1 MGLEEWMLWIVT
13 ETIKYLLIT
22 FGVFGFEFRDTK
34 RKYLCSLYLFVGI
47 PVLIYFDINTL
58 LYRTMWGIIIIF
70 VLFKGK
76 IEKKIQAFILEYIM
90 VSIIDLFFWSICIN
104 VIFRD
109 LKKDSVFVDQIA
121 NACGVF
127 FWLVTV
133 ILLRKEKKIIN
144 RCFFQMP
151 KRYFFALL
159 SILLGLTVMVGSIQF
174 SLLEENFPETLR
186 RFSLLTGLIVTLL
199 VLIGCIAFIYTL
211 YSKKE
216 LETAREI
223 EKVRLDSQQKYYED
237 VLKKDEGIRQF
248 RHDITKHMSVIK
260 KLCEK
265 NNIEEAKRYV
275 DLLYVDYQQYEV
287 VYTGNIVSDCF
298 ISSTID
304 NLRSEPEFEYKII
317 GKFPE
322 QIRISNNDLCIVL
335 ANALENAQNAL
346 KKVDG
351 KKELRIAIKNYKE
364 RIFLT
369 IENTALAED
378 TKNLY
383 NGITQGHGYGT
394 VNMKRVVEKYGGTIE
409 FLFEKNIFT
418 VKIFI

>member
-1 MGLEEWMLWIVT
+1 
-13 ETIKYLLIT
+13 
-22 FGVFGFEFRDTK
+22 
-34 RKYLCSLYLFVGI
+34 
-47 PVLIYFDINTL
+47 
-58 LYRTMWGIIIIF
+58 
-70 VLFKGK
+70 
-76 IEKKIQAFILEYIM
+76 M

-144 RCFFQMP
+144 QCFFQMP
-151 KRYFFALL
+151 KRYFFTLL
-159 SILLGLTVMVGSIQF
+159 SILLGLTVVVGSIQF

>member
-1 MGLEEWMLWIVT
+1 M
-13 ETIKYLLIT
+13 
-22 FGVFGFEFRDTK
+22 
-34 RKYLCSLYLFVGI
+34 
-47 PVLIYFDINTL
+47 
-58 LYRTMWGIIIIF
+58 
-70 VLFKGK
+70 
-76 IEKKIQAFILEYIM
+76 
-90 VSIIDLFFWSICIN
+90 
-104 VIFRD
+104 
-109 LKKDSVFVDQIA
+109 
-121 NACGVF
+121 
-127 FWLVTV
+127 
-133 ILLRKEKKIIN
+133 
-144 RCFFQMP
+144 
-151 KRYFFALL
+151 
-159 SILLGLTVMVGSIQF
+159 
-174 SLLEENFPETLR
+174 
-186 RFSLLTGLIVTLL
+186 
-199 VLIGCIAFIYTL
+199 
-211 YSKKE
+211 
-216 LETAREI
+216 
-223 EKVRLDSQQKYYED
+223 RLDSQQKYYED

-335 ANALENAQNAL
+335 SNALENAQNAL

>member
-151 KRYFFALL
+151 KRYFFTLL
-159 SILLGLTVMVGSIQF
+159 SILLGLTVVVGSIQF

-317 GKFPE
+317 GK
-322 QIRISNNDLCIVL
+322 
-335 ANALENAQNAL
+335 
-346 KKVDG
+346 
-351 KKELRIAIKNYKE
+351 
-364 RIFLT
+364 
-369 IENTALAED
+369 
-378 TKNLY
+378 
-383 NGITQGHGYGT
+383 
-394 VNMKRVVEKYGGTIE
+394 
-409 FLFEKNIFT
+409 
-418 VKIFI
+418 

>member
-1 MGLEEWMLWIVT
+1 M
-13 ETIKYLLIT
+13 
-22 FGVFGFEFRDTK
+22 
-34 RKYLCSLYLFVGI
+34 
-47 PVLIYFDINTL
+47 
-58 LYRTMWGIIIIF
+58 
-70 VLFKGK
+70 
-76 IEKKIQAFILEYIM
+76 
-90 VSIIDLFFWSICIN
+90 
-104 VIFRD
+104 
-109 LKKDSVFVDQIA
+109 
-121 NACGVF
+121 
-127 FWLVTV
+127 
-133 ILLRKEKKIIN
+133 
-144 RCFFQMP
+144 
-151 KRYFFALL
+151 
-159 SILLGLTVMVGSIQF
+159 
-174 SLLEENFPETLR
+174 
-186 RFSLLTGLIVTLL
+186 
-199 VLIGCIAFIYTL
+199 
-211 YSKKE
+211 
-216 LETAREI
+216 
-223 EKVRLDSQQKYYED
+223 
-237 VLKKDEGIRQF
+237 
-248 RHDITKHMSVIK
+248 
-260 KLCEK
+260 
-265 NNIEEAKRYV
+265 